1 MKPESRIPQST
12 WSQTTRT
19 WSLLHC
25 VHDHGSLRYGLKIGQ
40 VNILEVPQGKLRNI
54 PLKSSK
60 WTLWGPGSEETNS
73 LVLYEHQ
80 LPTQSKDHQWR
91 HIQKSPDNIFSEN
104 DENREFVPQSSST
117 LTADISRTKTN
128 FSKIPSK
135 PFSGLQSLAIEV
147 NLSRRFSWP
156 LKLSSTWIKE
166 IRHNKAEKSE
176 NKNEQQ
182 QLPDSLVTEWQEFF
196 APSVYKSM
204 FNTFKVL
211 NGEFIQ
217 LQLGYY
223 AVIWTAAVQYMIY
236 LARESRYCAKRKA
249 GFRRGDLSGWFFW
262 IHDISLYEL
271 KAFRH
276 EWASLD
282 RIANKSHSVIVA

>member
-1 MKPESRIPQST
+1 MKQESRIPPST

-19 WSLLHC
+19 WSLLHS
-25 VHDHGSLRYGLKIGQ
+25 VHDHGPLRYGLKIGQ

-54 PLKSSK
+54 PQKSSK

-135 PFSGLQSLAIEV
+135 PFSGLQNLAIEV

-156 LKLSSTWIKE
+156 LKSNLNKTKWLVYVVYRTVQNISPLKIHPPKSSLVWK
-166 IRHNKAEKSE
+166 
-176 NKNEQQ
+176 
-182 QLPDSLVTEWQEFF
+182 DSLKTPCHTTNTSWQQNKILESVT
-196 APSVYKSM
+196 K
-204 FNTFKVL
+204 
-211 NGEFIQ
+211 
-217 LQLGYY
+217 
-223 AVIWTAAVQYMIY
+223 
-236 LARESRYCAKRKA
+236 
-249 GFRRGDLSGWFFW
+249 LSGPKTKVWW
-262 IHDISLYEL
+262 PTNST
-271 KAFRH
+271 RMP
-276 EWASLD
+276 
-282 RIANKSHSVIVA
+282 